1 MYPVLFRV
9 SGYPLYSYT
18 VLLDVGLLLGL
29 VVAWW
34 QARRRSAIDDPGAV
48 VDAAF
53 WSVLGGVVGGRAGY
67 VLAQRE
73 YFAYHPEKVWQV
85 WQGGLS
91 WHGAFLGGA
100 VALLAWHALRT
111 WLTPRPR
118 DGGPRRLP
126 PPLLALTDSLAPG
139 LALGAA
145 FGWIGCFLSGVG
157 HGVVSYG
164 PLTYDLPDL
173 YGVYARRFA
182 TQPVGA
188 AWSLLVFALL
198 LLSGHRSRWGFNTF
212 AYLFLAF
219 GGDLLLG
226 FTRADE
232 TLYWGLWRAGQVVDA
247 VLAAVGVVGLI
258 LLWQQGGDRREET
271 TPLAGDGVP
280 MGRDR
285 ANQDEGEG
293 DEASGEHSNITPL
306 N

>member
-1 MYPVLFRV
+1 MYPILFRV
-9 SGYPLYSYT
+9 SGHPIYSYT
-18 VLLDVGLLLGL
+18 VFLDLGLLLGV

-34 QARRRSAIDDPGAV
+34 QAWRRDAVEDPGVV

-73 YFAYHPEKVWQV
+73 YFAYHPDEVWQV
-85 WQGGLS
+85 WLGGLS
-91 WHGAFLGGA
+91 WHGAFLGG
-100 VALLAWHALRT
+100 VLVLFAWHALRT

-118 DGGPRRLP
+118 DRSPRQLP
-126 PPLLALTDSLAPG
+126 PPLLDLTDALAPG

-145 FGWIGCFLSGVG
+145 FGWVGCFLAGVA

-188 AWSLLVFALL
+188 AWSLLVFVLL
-198 LLSGHRSRWGFNTF
+198 LMSGRRSRQGFKTF
-212 AYLFLAF
+212 AYLFLAC

-232 TLYWGLWRAGQVVDA
+232 TIRWGLWRAGQAVDA
-247 VLAAVGVVGLI
+247 VLAAVGLVGVI
-258 LLWQQGGDRREET
+258 LVWQR
-271 TPLAGDGVP
+271 A
-280 MGRDR
+280 RDR
-285 ANQDEGEG
+285 HERAALLASEGGAVDNDEGVRVVE
-293 DEASGEHSNITPL
+293 
-306 N
+306 

>member
-1 MYPVLFRV
+1 MYPILFRL
-9 SGYPLYSYT
+9 SGHPIYSYT
-18 VLLDVGLLLGL
+18 VLLDAGLLLGL
-29 VVAWW
+29 IVAWW
-34 QARRRSAIDDPGAV
+34 QARGFDTVSDPGAV
-48 VDAAF
+48 VDAAL
-53 WSVLGGVVGGRAGY
+53 WSVIGGVVGGRAGY

-73 YFAYHPEKVWQV
+73 YFTYHPKEVWQA

-100 VALLAWHALRT
+100 IALLAWHMLRT

-126 PPLLALTDSLAPG
+126 PPLPALTDALAPG

-145 FGWIGCFLSGVG
+145 FGWVGCFLAGVG

-173 YGVYARRFA
+173 YGIYARRFA
-182 TQPVGA
+182 TQPVAA
-188 AWSLLVFALL
+188 AWNLIVFGLL
-198 LLSGHRSRWGFNTF
+198 LLSGRRSRQGFNTF
-212 AYLFLAF
+212 AYLFLVF

-247 VLAAVGVVGLI
+247 VLAAVGVMGLI
-258 LLWQQGGDRREET
+258 LLWQGGGSRRLET
-271 TPLAGDGVP
+271 ALLPEGGVS
-280 MGRDR
+280 M
-285 ANQDEGEG
+285 GEG
-293 DEASGEHSNITPL
+293 RADQDDGLRDETNREHQPG
-306 N
+306 

>member
-1 MYPVLFRV
+1 MYPILFRV
-9 SGYPLYSYT
+9 SGYSIYSYT
-18 VLLDVGLLLGL
+18 VLLDAGLVLGL
-29 VVAWW
+29 IVAWW
-34 QARRRSAIDDPGAV
+34 QARRRFDAPDDPGAV

-53 WSVLGGVVGGRAGY
+53 WSIIGGVVGGRAGY

-73 YFAYHPEKVWQV
+73 YFAYHPEEMWQV
-85 WQGGLS
+85 WHGGLS

-100 VALLAWHALRT
+100 AVLLAWHTLRT
-111 WLTPRPR
+111 WLTPRPP

-126 PPLLALTDSLAPG
+126 PSLPALTDVLAPG

-145 FGWIGCFLSGVG
+145 LGWVGCFLSGIA

-188 AWSLLVFALL
+188 VWSLVVFALL
-198 LLSGHRSRWGFNTF
+198 LLSGRRSRRGFNTF

-232 TLYWGLWRAGQVVDA
+232 TIYWGLWRAGQVVDA
-247 VLAAVGVVGLI
+247 ALAAVGLVGLI
-258 LLWQQGGDRREET
+258 LLWQQGADGPEEA
-271 TPLAGDGVP
+271 TPSAGHGVSIDDSTAHQHN
-280 MGRDR
+280 GVI
-285 ANQDEGEG
+285 DET
-293 DEASGEHSNITPL
+293 SGEHQSG
-306 N
+306 